1 MRLAR
6 IHISTRRENRCETYG
21 RQKSPLRLLDRPIH
35 CHELLWREASF
46 QQSCSR
52 HGRYI
57 RARYSGVTLLILF
70 RKISLCAASY
80 SMPRL
85 ENTHLLT
92 FNHWAQHKRARHVYP
107 DLFVVTRTLKS
118 IVALTEPFLRRRN
131 IRFRCLRSNFF
142 RLCGRRI
149 FEEVVKSVTAFVIRL
164 IHFFAVSLFFRPTLS
179 SHPLNYTIS

>member
-1 MRLAR
+1 M
-6 IHISTRRENRCETYG
+6 
-21 RQKSPLRLLDRPIH
+21 DRPIH

-70 RKISLCAASY
+70 RKISLCGASC

-85 ENTHLLT
+85 ENAHLPTLY
-92 FNHWAQHKRARHVYP
+92 HWAQHKRARHVYP
-107 DLFVVTRTLKS
+107 DLFVTTRALKS
-118 IVALTEPFLRRRN
+118 IVALTKPFLRRRN

-149 FEEVVKSVTAFVIRL
+149 FEEVVKSVTVSVVRL
-164 IHFFAVSLFFRPTLS
+164 IRFFFISLFSRPTLS
-179 SHPLNYTIS
+179 SHPLN